1 MDIRAM
7 AIDGQAAR
15 SGGAQGIA
23 RTAAHGATSAE
34 VTGGEVTS
42 AEAAKRAGSWA
53 LGAGERGALSAG
65 LWLEW
70 LVGAALALWTGYE
83 VLTFHSQLLAGWE
96 LLPYAQFVVRSLVFA
111 ALIAAIACRD
121 VAGDL
126 RSRVILFVGLV
137 AALLF
142 RARAGGDNRLI
153 ILVLFLMAV
162 QGMDYWRVALAYA
175 CGAFVALVG
184 LAFLV
189 LRAGMAGPD
198 PVGMLTTVGSSGME
212 HVKSAGCLL
221 LGASA
226 ALVSGACSR
235 SRRVAGATDG
245 DHLASC
251 PHDGARHASD
261 ANAGAGHAAS
271 VTDGARH
278 AAEASSEARHAAG
291 VTGGAKH
298 TADTNGAAQHAA
310 GTNAEGRDAHAS
322 WRWIVACMVCVIC
335 GVVSLAIWG
344 LPLCGGIELVLAAGV
359 AFSGLAPELDRRV
372 AGSRA
377 VRVAVAA
384 IPIALCALALITC
397 AFYDAGNPLL
407 AGLDR
412 LMGGGLA
419 RAHEAFAYAGPY
431 VAVGST
437 NDRLGELAAQGQFV
451 FFDGACAYVFWA
463 INYGLIFMAFLGVL
477 YVLTVFA
484 MPDAAASISLW
495 LVFVLI
501 AVYLL
506 FETNPSLLE
515 FNPTIL
521 LLAAGLGGDSSR

>member
-15 SGGAQGIA
+15 SGGAQGVA

-34 VTGGEVTS
+34 VTSAEVTS
-42 AEAAKRAGSWA
+42 AEVTSADAAKRAGSWA

-111 ALIAAIACRD
+111 ALIAAIACRG

-153 ILVLFLMAV
+153 VLVLFLMVV

-198 PVGMLTTVGSSGME
+198 PVGVLTAVGSSGME

-221 LGASA
+221 LGVSA
-226 ALVSGACSR
+226 ALAAGACSR

-245 DHLASC
+245 DNLASG
-251 PHDGARHASD
+251 PHGGARHASD

-271 VTDGARH
+271 VTDGARN
-278 AAEASSEARHAAG
+278 AAD

-298 TADTNGAAQHAA
+298 AADTNGAAQHTA

-322 WRWIVACMVCVIC
+322 WRWIVACMICVIC
-335 GVVSLAIWG
+335 GVLSLAIWG
-344 LPLCGGIELVLAAGV
+344 LSLCGGIELVLAAGV

-377 VRVAVAA
+377 VRVAVVV
-384 IPIALCALALITC
+384 IPIALCALALIAC

-463 INYGLIFMAFLGVL
+463 INYGLIFMVFLGVL

-484 MPDAAASISLW
+484 MRDAAASVSLW
-495 LVFVLI
+495 LVFALI

-521 LLAAGLGGDSSR
+521 LLAAGLSGDSSC